1 MSEEKPADAE
11 PKSKLSATDQKMVGE
26 IDFGEHAK
34 DLENGPIRNRWV
46 TDVFCAIIFCVACIA
61 FVVAVVY
68 GFVGGQPRNML
79 IGWDAD
85 GNGCGYSPL
94 TKDYPFIY
102 WPQAPNT

>member
-85 GNGCGYSPL
+85 G
-94 TKDYPFIY
+94 
-102 WPQAPNT
+102 